1 MDAIAFHTVVTNYT
15 ALKPEEFGQVKEW
28 SRHFPYCQVL
38 HLVAS
43 RSAQDQKDADQQTYL
58 HHAAVY
64 ATDRIVLK
72 QVMTVS
78 AKPRV
83 EVIAVMEPKPEVQLK
98 PEKAPEPE
106 PIVKKKESTPPKE
119 VAKPLGS
126 LHEKNTLE
134 GDALREDLNFQ
145 LHRLREL
152 MHQFDDRYEEL
163 QGKVPKSSPVK
174 NKVEAEAPKD
184 GPLIEEIKSSRR
196 KPKIV
201 SPKVAEQGEIID
213 NFIKVAPTL
222 PRTKPKDAGPDL
234 SEDSVNYGDNIVSET
249 LVDILLKQGKKG
261 KAIEMLRKLIWK
273 FPQKKAYFAAQIEA
287 LKD

>member
-1 MDAIAFHTVVTNYT
+1 MDATAFHTVVTNYT
-15 ALKPEEFGQVKEW
+15 DLKPEEFGQVKEW

-43 RSAQDQKDADQQTYL
+43 RSARDERDPDQQTYL
-58 HHAAVY
+58 HRAAVY
-64 ATDRIVLK
+64 STDRIVLK
-72 QVMTVS
+72 QVMTVT
-78 AKPRV
+78 AKPRA
-83 EVIAVMEPKPEVQLK
+83 EVTPVMETKAEVEGK
-98 PEKAPEPE
+98 PEKAPEPQ
-106 PIVKKKESTPPKE
+106 PIVKKKESSVPKE
-119 VAKPLGS
+119 VAKPQES
-126 LHEKNTLE
+126 LREENTLE

-145 LHRLREL
+145 LHRLHEL

-163 QGKVPKSSPVK
+163 QGKLPKKNPVK
-174 NKVEAEAPKD
+174 DKVDAEPTTE

-249 LVDILLKQGKKG
+249 LVDILLKQGKKD